1 LLNDT
6 VDNHGQRSQE
16 VGAVNLGVEEDL
28 GGEEALVT
36 DINGN
41 LSAIGV
47 RNNVLS
53 ESSAIPVILAELLDN
68 IGTHVTVLLLDFLSR
83 LERRIGLA
91 SVS

>member
-68 IGTHVTVLLLDFLSR
+68 IGTHVTVLLLDFEPS
-83 LERRIGLA
+83 
-91 SVS
+91 

>member
-28 GGEEALVT
+28 GVEEALVT